1 MKMLRLALPCALMLG
16 LSACSTTP
24 APRAPDDYPR
34 LDVKADEPNTLVF
47 VKPGIELSRY
57 TKVFVAPVGV
67 QIGEEGARH
76 DVGDAEARAVAAFA
90 ERVLKEKLS
99 RTRQLV
105 TAPAPDVL
113 SVRFRIV
120 GLEPTSG
127 AQMVM
132 MVPPFALINM
142 VSPKGLFIGSVT
154 VGGELYEGLASTPSV
169 AFVATRSRPGI
180 DAASAFGRWSAA
192 EKVLENAA
200 ERLATDLD
208 RP

>member
-1 MKMLRLALPCALMLG
+1 MNTLRLVFPFALVLG

-34 LDVKADEPNTLVF
+34 LSVKADEPNTLRF
-47 VKPGIELSRY
+47 AKPGIDLSSY
-57 TKVFVAPVGV
+57 AKVFVAPVGV
-67 QIGEEGARH
+67 HLGEDGARQ

-105 TAPAPDVL
+105 AAPAPDVL
-113 SVRFRIV
+113 SVRFRII
-120 GLEPTSG
+120 GLEPTSSV
-127 AQMVM
+127 QMVM

-154 VGGELYEGLASTPSV
+154 VGGELYEGLAREPSV

>member
-1 MKMLRLALPCALMLG
+1 
-16 LSACSTTP
+16 
-24 APRAPDDYPR
+24 
-34 LDVKADEPNTLVF
+34 
-47 VKPGIELSRY
+47 
-57 TKVFVAPVGV
+57 
-67 QIGEEGARH
+67 
-76 DVGDAEARAVAAFA
+76 
-90 ERVLKEKLS
+90 
-99 RTRQLV
+99 
-105 TAPAPDVL
+105 
-113 SVRFRIV
+113 
-120 GLEPTSG
+120 
-127 AQMVM
+127 MVM

-154 VGGELYEGLASTPSV
+154 VGGELYEGLAREPSV